1 MSKPKTPKPTRTN
14 NVTFRC
20 HPLDKD
26 AIVRAA
32 QKAGKSDSEYC
43 RDVMIDYAYSDLGE
57 RRPNLPPV
65 GRDVRKRMVEQAA
78 KARGLTVR
86 KYLLEV
92 ASAQAALDLGFDTPA
107 AEKPDKPAT
116 HRRPVRAPALLPRFD
131 PETAVSREA
140 RPRRRS

>member
-1 MSKPKTPKPTRTN
+1 
-14 NVTFRC
+14 
-20 HPLDKD
+20 
-26 AIVRAA
+26 
-32 QKAGKSDSEYC
+32 
-43 RDVMIDYAYSDLGE
+43 
-57 RRPNLPPV
+57 
-65 GRDVRKRMVEQAA
+65 VEQAA